1 MKRTIHFVA
10 GLPRSGSTLLC
21 NLLAQNPR
29 FHATSTSGILD
40 VMLLVRNQ
48 WDKMVEFQATKNEPG
63 KLRALRGILDA
74 YHDDP
79 KNLKP
84 VVFDKSRGWL
94 GYLELAE
101 AVLERKA
108 KALVCIR
115 DVRDVL
121 ASFERLWRLNA
132 ATRQFAQEQENFF
145 KWQTVEGRCEV
156 WVSGNQPVGIAYNR
170 LKDAL
175 ARGHRDR
182 MHFVAFDKLTVAP
195 RETMRKIYEFL
206 EEEEFA
212 HDFDHVE
219 QVTWEDDDMH
229 GIPGLHIIRPKIEPL
244 EPQWPKY
251 LPQPV
256 ADLYA
261 KNNELWSQFV

>member
-10 GLPRSGSTLLC
+10 GMPRSGSTLLC

-84 VVFDKSRGWL
+84 VVFDKSRAWL
-94 GYLELAE
+94 GYIELAE

-108 KALVCIR
+108 KALVCVR

-121 ASFERLWRLNA
+121 ASFERLTRMNA
-132 ATRQFAQEQENFF
+132 ATRQMPQEQDNFF
-145 KWQTVEGRCEV
+145 KWQTVEGRCET
-156 WVSGNQPVGIAYNR
+156 WASGNQPVGIAYNR
-170 LKDAL
+170 IKDAL
-175 ARGHRDR
+175 ARGYRDR
-182 MHFVAFDKLTVAP
+182 MYFIAFDKLTAAP

-206 EEEEFA
+206 EEEEYA

-229 GIPGLHIIRPKIEPL
+229 GIPGLHIIRPKIEPM